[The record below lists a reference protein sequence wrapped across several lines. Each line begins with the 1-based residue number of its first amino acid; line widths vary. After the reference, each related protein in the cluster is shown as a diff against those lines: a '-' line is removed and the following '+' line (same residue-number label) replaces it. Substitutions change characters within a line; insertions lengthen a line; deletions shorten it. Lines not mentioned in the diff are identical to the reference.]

1 MKADSSSSKMRLES
15 CLYHVPNK
23 DMHLE
28 SFLHACPSKVAI
40 ISTKQKPNRH
50 PSINLYM
57 QANSIVFTVWLTI
70 VTNKI
75 QASIVRLKQSW
86 GHYFKKVVSYIHI
99 TDYFQKK
106 IASYSC
112 T

>member
-1 MKADSSSSKMRLES
+1 M
-15 CLYHVPNK
+15 Y
-23 DMHLE
+23 LE

-75 QASIVRLKQSW
+75 QAGTVPLKQGW
-86 GHYFKKVVSYIHI
+86 GHYFEKVASYVHI
-99 TDYFQKK
+99 TDNFQKK
-106 IASYSC
+106 VTSYSC
-112 T
+112 I

>member
-1 MKADSSSSKMRLES
+1 M
-15 CLYHVPNK
+15 Y
-23 DMHLE
+23 LE

-70 VTNKI
+70 VANKI
-75 QASIVRLKQSW
+75 QASTVPLKTELGSLL
-86 GHYFKKVVSYIHI
+86 
-99 TDYFQKK
+99 QK
-106 IASYSC
+106 SN
-112 T
+112 